1 MTRSTPERPLD
12 IEAVIPEL
20 SGHRGTGTRLH
31 PRPGSP
37 VPEESSVGGPLL
49 WPADEPWPTCTVPH
63 KRRFGDRVADVRR
76 RRRILAEAWSRPS
89 TRGQPSGPTEEE
101 LRILDTLRRGRH
113 APWLGDTDPIPLMPI
128 AQLYARD
135 VPGLGLPDDADLLQV
150 LWCPFNAHG
159 EDRNVDVHLFRR
171 RAADV
176 TEVLAEQPEL
186 EVAGRDDY
194 VPDLCVLHPEKVVE
208 HQYGGLLPFP
218 IRARLDEWQDWE
230 DENAVS
236 YQFDLSIP
244 PGWKIG
250 GFASWHVTGPQ
261 AVICECGR
269 EMDLLLTMDSR
280 EWDRGTRSWVPSEDQ
295 DVVDTEANTPT
306 WIVVGRGGSLLVFV
320 CPSDWDHP
328 HRVVLQ

>member
-20 SGHRGTGTRLH
+20 SGHRGSGTRLH

-89 TRGQPSGPTEEE
+89 KPGQPSGPTEEE
-101 LRILDTLRRGRH
+101 LCILDTLRRGRH
-113 APWLGDTDPIPLMPI
+113 APWLGDIDPIPLMPV

-135 VPGLGLPDDADLLQV
+135 VPGLGLPGDADLLQV
-150 LWCPFNAHG
+150 LWCPFNTHG

-186 EVAGRDDY
+186 EVVGRDDY
-194 VPDLCVLHPEKVVE
+194 VPDPCLLHPEKVVE
-208 HQYGGLLPFP
+208 HQYGGLLPVT
-218 IRARLDEWQDWE
+218 IRARLDEWQDWK
-230 DENAVS
+230 DGNAVS

-295 DVVDTEANTPT
+295 DVVDAEANTPT
-306 WIVVGRGGSLLVFV
+306 RIVVGRGGSLLVFV
-320 CPSDWDHP
+320 CPSDWDHLR
-328 HRVVLQ
+328 RVVLQ